1 MRSGTLRRHLVTTTV
16 LAGALMLPGIAQAQ
30 AAVAAAQAGPPSG
43 EQTQASSGPPAASSD
58 GDVVVTGTLIRDP
71 ALVATAPVQVLGQE
85 EVQLR
90 QANTAEEIL
99 RDLPGAVADVGS
111 AVNNGNAGFS
121 FVNLRG
127 LGSNRNLVLL
137 DGNRIAP
144 ADLVGVTDL
153 NVIPLALIQRTEVLT
168 GGASTT
174 YGADA
179 ISGVVNFITRN
190 DFKGVQLSASNQ
202 ITQRGDGPYFRAD
215 LTVGGNLDD
224 GRGNVVLSVGYQHA
238 DPIYQG
244 ARDFSSYAVDSYE
257 GVGTGSG
264 TTTPTRFLGIP
275 GIGTL
280 QINPA
285 TGALV
290 KSYSF
295 AGATP
300 FNYNPYN
307 LFQVPFERY
316 NIYGAGHYDVTDN
329 ITVYTRGMFSKNDV
343 ETIVAPGGAFNPLP
357 VVIPFSN
364 PYLPA
369 PARTQ
374 LCGAYGLTTGQ
385 CNAAATALSPS
396 DPNYRTFALS
406 IARRA
411 VELGPRDDDY
421 KTQQFDYR
429 IGVRGNINS
438 HLHFDI
444 NGSYGESAQTHIES
458 GYYITA
464 AVQDALLAT
473 NTTTCLSGNAGC
485 VPLNIFGATGTITP
499 AMNNYLTTSTDT
511 FINTSLGQARGVI
524 SGDLGVHSPF
534 ASSPIDVAAGVEY
547 RNYHASLDDDL
558 LTRNG
563 GTSGNTPTQPFS
575 GGYDVVEGFGEIT
588 APLVQNRPF
597 FQNLEVNGGIRYS
610 HYNVAAPTS
619 PSYNTTTW
627 KAGASWQPIGAV
639 RLRGVYQHAVRAP
652 NINELFAP
660 AFHPETRLTVDP
672 SQPNSPLANAN
683 LRAICLAQGAS
694 AASIGFIDAPSA
706 SQVDATLGGNIGLK
720 PEKSDSYT
728 LGAVIQPKGILSG
741 LSITVDYYHI
751 KITDAISQPGPSDV
765 IKGCFG
771 NIIVD
776 ANGNVATPDVTA
788 ASATNTACTGIRRDP
803 STGQLVGTGVT
814 GLPFTLSNS
823 GRYLT
828 DGIDLG
834 ISYRRNLGFAI
845 LNASFEGNWTNRSIF
860 QATPVSLARE
870 CVGFFSANCPSIQP
884 KFYWNQRTTLT
895 YHGLDLSL
903 LWRHIN
909 RERQEPD
916 DTTINGVAFSGVLT
930 DPLLGSL
937 VGKTVNLGRIPAY
950 NYLDL
955 SFRAPVAPHFE
966 FTITVQNLLDAQP
979 PLTGSDI
986 GYFVYNSGNTY
997 PSTYDA
1003 LGRRF
1008 AFGGRLTF

>member
-1 MRSGTLRRHLVTTTV
+1 MRFGTLQRRLVTTTM
-16 LAGALMLPGIAQAQ
+16 LAGAIALSGTAQAQ
-30 AAVAAAQAGPPSG
+30 DQTPAQPAAADQATAPSG
-43 EQTQASSGPPAASSD
+43 EQTQASAGPPATTSS
-58 GDVVVTGTLIRDP
+58 GDVVVTGSLIRNP

-90 QANTAEEIL
+90 QSNTAEEIL
-99 RDLPGAVADVGS
+99 RDLPGAVADIGS
-111 AVNNGNAGFS
+111 AVNNGNTGFAN
-121 FVNLRG
+121 VNLRG

-144 ADLVGVTDL
+144 ADLVGVVDL
-153 NVIPLALIQRTEVLT
+153 NDIPLALIQRTEVLT

-179 ISGVVNFITRN
+179 ISGVVNFITRS
-190 DFKGVQLSASNQ
+190 DFTGVEASASNQ

-215 LTVGGNLDD
+215 LTVGGKIND
-224 GRGNVVLSVGYQHA
+224 GRGNAVVSIGYQHS

-244 ARDFSSYAVDSYE
+244 ARDFSGYAVDSYD
-257 GVGTGSG
+257 GTGTGSG

-275 GIGTL
+275 GIGTR

-285 TGALV
+285 TGSLV
-290 KSYSF
+290 TSYSF
-295 AGATP
+295 PGATR

-307 LFQVPFERY
+307 LFQVPFKRY
-316 NIYGAGHYDVTDN
+316 NLYAAGHYDITDD
-329 ITVYTRGMFSKNDV
+329 ITVYTRGMYAKNEV
-343 ETIVAPGGAFNPLP
+343 QSIVAPGGAFNPLP

-374 LCGAYGLTTGQ
+374 LCGAYGLSTAQ
-385 CNAAATALSPS
+385 CNAAAVALSPS
-396 DPNYRTFALS
+396 NPNYRTFALS

-421 KTQQFDYR
+421 KTEHFDYR
-429 IGVRGNINS
+429 LGVRGNISS

-444 NGSYGESAQTHIES
+444 NGSYGESSQTHIES

-473 NTTTCLSGNAGC
+473 NTTTCLSGNTAC
-485 VPLNIFGATGTITP
+485 VPLNIFGAAGTITP

-511 FINTSLGQARGVI
+511 FINTSLGQARGVL
-524 SGDLGVHSPF
+524 SGDVGVTSPF
-534 ASSPIDVAAGVEY
+534 ATAPIDFAAGVEY
-547 RNYHASLDDDL
+547 RKYRASLDDDL

-563 GTSGNTPTQPFS
+563 GTSGNTPLQPFS
-575 GGYDVVEGFGEIT
+575 GGYDVVEGFGELT
-588 APLVQNRPF
+588 APLVQDRPF
-597 FQNLEVNGGIRYS
+597 FQNLELNGGVRYS

-627 KAGASWQPIGAV
+627 KGGTSWQPIAAI
-639 RLRGVYQHAVRAP
+639 RFRGVYQHAVRAP

-660 AFHPETRLTVDP
+660 AFITETSLTVDP
-672 SQPNSPLANAN
+672 CAGAAPTTNAN
-683 LRAICLAQGAS
+683 LRAVCVAQGAS
-694 AASIGFIDAPSA
+694 PASIGLIDQPSA
-706 SQVDATLGGNIGLK
+706 SQVNATLGGNINLT
-720 PEKSDSYT
+720 PEKSNSYT
-728 LGAVIQPKGILSG
+728 LGVVVQPKGLASG
-741 LSITVDYYHI
+741 LSITADYYHI
-751 KITDAISQPGPSDV
+751 KIAHAISQPGPSDV
-765 IKGCFG
+765 INGCF
-771 NIIVD
+771 
-776 ANGNVATPDVTA
+776 ANLSA
-788 ASATNTACTGIRRDP
+788 ASATSPACTGIRRDA
-803 STGQLVGTGVT
+803 STGQLVGDGVT

-834 ISYRRNLGFAI
+834 LSYRRDLGFAL
-845 LNASFEGNWTNRSIF
+845 LNASFEGNWTHRSIF
-860 QATPVSLARE
+860 QATPLSLVRN
-870 CVGFFSANCPSIQP
+870 CVGFYSANCPSIQP
-884 KFYWNQRTTLT
+884 KFSWIQRTTLS
-895 YHGLDLSL
+895 HDGVDLSL

-916 DTTINGVAFSGVLT
+916 DTTVNGVAFAGVLT
-930 DPLLGSL
+930 DPLLTAL
-937 VGKTVNLGRIPAY
+937 VGKTVNFGRIPAF

-955 SFRAPVAPHFE
+955 SLRASVTPHFE
-966 FTITVQNLLDAQP
+966 FTVTVQNLLDKQP
-979 PLTGSDI
+979 PITGSDI

-1008 AFGGRLTF
+1008 AIGGRLKF